1 MLRKKN
7 KNKKIDI
14 YTALMLPLMTMF
26 LLNIGLIATTWAWYT
41 ASVSSGVNTIKAGAQ
56 VTVTVTDSNG
66 SPISDTDG
74 KYVLEGNKTY
84 IVTCQA
90 GSAEMGYVVLMDIN
104 HENRSA
110 SSTLLD
116 LFFIPAYA
124 ETVNTKFYVEL
135 QKDTTKTVTITT
147 PSDST
152 QKQILSLKK
161 VWCERDGE
169 SISST
174 LIVGYEPA
182 SANIDLNPT
191 PNQISYTINLL
202 KEDGT
207 HFKQSEVTNG
217 ISTFSGNTE
226 EDLDAVITVEDTEET
241 EIKMP
246 SFDGYELISVNGED
260 PKESYL
266 LTEGQENEFNAV
278 YKKIETKEESIT
290 GSGKEENIAGNNET
304 GESESAVVEI
314 PEQTEPPVESAT
326 QISDSGSTETQ
337 ISSEPILETTGEQE
351 TVNTEPEQPATV
363 PQEETQNELSEEET
377 ASNDI
382 PVAQSEETA
391 IEENMEVVDN
401 AQSESGE

>member
-1 MLRKKN
+1 MRRKK
-7 KNKKIDI
+7 KDTDI
-14 YTALMLPLMTMF
+14 YRILMLPLMTMF
-26 LLNIGLIATTWAWYT
+26 LLNIGLVATTWAWYT

-56 VTVTVTDSNG
+56 VTVTVKDSTG
-66 SPISDTDG
+66 SPISNTDG
-74 KYVLEGNKTY
+74 KYVLEGNEKYT
-84 IVTCQA
+84 VTCKA
-90 GSAEMGYVVLMDIN
+90 GSAETGYVVLMDID
-104 HENRSA
+104 HENTSA
-110 SSTLLD
+110 SSTIFD

-124 ETVNTKFYVEL
+124 ETVNTKYYVEL

-147 PSDST
+147 PSEST
-152 QKQILSLKK
+152 RKQILSLKK

-174 LIVGYEPA
+174 LIDGYVPA

-191 PNQISYTINLL
+191 PNQRSYTINLL

-226 EDLDAVITVEDTEET
+226 ENLDAVITVEDTEET

-278 YKKIETKEESIT
+278 YKKLEISAEKEESIT
-290 GSGKEENIAGNNET
+290 GSGKEENIAGNNEA
-304 GESESAVVEI
+304 GESESAVIEI
-314 PEQTEPPVESAT
+314 PAQTEPPVEST
-326 QISDSGSTETQ
+326 TQ

-363 PQEETQNELSEEET
+363 PQEKTRAELSEE
-377 ASNDI
+377 SIDDV
-382 PVAQSEETA
+382 PVAQSEEIA
-391 IEENMEVVDN
+391 IDENTEVVDN
-401 AQSESGE
+401 AQSQTGE

>member
-1 MLRKKN
+1 MRRKK
-7 KNKKIDI
+7 KDTDI
-14 YTALMLPLMTMF
+14 YRILMLPLMTMF
-26 LLNIGLIATTWAWYT
+26 LLNIGLVATTWAWYT

-56 VTVTVTDSNG
+56 VTVTVKDSTG
-66 SPISDTDG
+66 SPISNTDG
-74 KYVLEGNKTY
+74 KYVLEGNEKYT
-84 IVTCQA
+84 VTCKA
-90 GSAEMGYVVLMDIN
+90 GSAETGYVVLMDID
-104 HENRSA
+104 HENTSA
-110 SSTLLD
+110 SSTIFD

-124 ETVNTKFYVEL
+124 ETVNTKYYVEL

-147 PSDST
+147 PSEST
-152 QKQILSLKK
+152 RKQILSLKK

-174 LIVGYEPA
+174 LIDGYVPA

-191 PNQISYTINLL
+191 PNQRSYTINLL

-226 EDLDAVITVEDTEET
+226 ENLDAVITVEDTEET

-278 YKKIETKEESIT
+278 YKKLEISAEKEESIT
-290 GSGKEENIAGNNET
+290 GSGKEENIAGNNEA
-304 GESESAVVEI
+304 GESESAVIEI
-314 PEQTEPPVESAT
+314 PAQTEPPVEST
-326 QISDSGSTETQ
+326 TQ

-363 PQEETQNELSEEET
+363 PQEKTRAELSEE
-377 ASNDI
+377 SIDDV
-382 PVAQSEETA
+382 PVAQSEEIA
-391 IEENMEVVDN
+391 IDENTEVVDN
-401 AQSESGE
+401 AHSQTGE

>member
-1 MLRKKN
+1 MRRKK
-7 KNKKIDI
+7 KDTDI
-14 YTALMLPLMTMF
+14 YRILMLPLMTMF
-26 LLNIGLIATTWAWYT
+26 LLNIGLVATTWAWYT

-56 VTVTVTDSNG
+56 VTVTVKDSTG
-66 SPISDTDG
+66 SPISNTDG
-74 KYVLEGNKTY
+74 KYVLEGNEKYT
-84 IVTCQA
+84 VTCKA
-90 GSAEMGYVVLMDIN
+90 GSAETGYVVLMDID
-104 HENRSA
+104 HENTSA
-110 SSTLLD
+110 SSTIFD

-124 ETVNTKFYVEL
+124 ETVNTKYYVEL

-147 PSDST
+147 PSEST
-152 QKQILSLKK
+152 RKQILSLKK

-174 LIVGYEPA
+174 LIDGYVPA

-191 PNQISYTINLL
+191 PNQRSYTINLL

-226 EDLDAVITVEDTEET
+226 ENLDAVITVEDTEET

-278 YKKIETKEESIT
+278 YKKLEISAEKEESIT
-290 GSGKEENIAGNNET
+290 GSGKEENIAGNNEA
-304 GESESAVVEI
+304 GESESAVIEI
-314 PEQTEPPVESAT
+314 PAQTEPPVEST
-326 QISDSGSTETQ
+326 NQ
-337 ISSEPILETTGEQE
+337 ISS
-351 TVNTEPEQPATV
+351 
-363 PQEETQNELSEEET
+363 
-377 ASNDI
+377 
-382 PVAQSEETA
+382 
-391 IEENMEVVDN
+391 
-401 AQSESGE
+401 

>member
-1 MLRKKN
+1 MLKKKN

-26 LLNIGLIATTWAWYT
+26 LLNIGLVATTWAWYT
-41 ASVSSGVNTIKAGAQ
+41 ASISSGVNTIKAGAQ
-56 VTVTVTDSNG
+56 VTVTVKNG
-66 SPISDTDG
+66 EQDVPETDG
-74 KYVLEGNKTY
+74 KYELLGNTTY
-84 IVTCQA
+84 MVELNA
-90 GSAEMGYVVLMDIN
+90 GNAEIGYVVLMDI
-104 HENRSA
+104 EDERTSA
-110 SSTLLD
+110 SSSILD
-116 LFFIPAYA
+116 LLFTPAYA
-124 ETVNTKFYVEL
+124 ETINTKYYVEL

-174 LIVGYEPA
+174 LIDGYEPA
-182 SANIDLNPT
+182 SANIDLNPP
-191 PNQISYTINLL
+191 PNQRSYTIKLL

-207 HFKQSEVTNG
+207 PLKLSEVTNG

-241 EIKMP
+241 EITMP
-246 SFDGYELISVNGED
+246 SFDGYELISVNGDD

-266 LTEGQENEFNAV
+266 LIEGKENEFNAV

-290 GSGKEENIAGNNET
+290 GSGKEEIIAGNNET
-304 GESESAVVEI
+304 GGSESAVVEI
-314 PEQTEPPVESAT
+314 PAQTESSIEST
-326 QISDSGSTETQ
+326 TPISGSGSTETQ
-337 ISSEPILETTGEQE
+337 ISFDPILETTGEQE
-351 TVNTEPEQPATV
+351 TVNTEPEQPATL
-363 PQEETQNELSEEET
+363 PQEQQQDESSEEET
-377 ASNDI
+377 VINDV

-401 AQSESGE
+401 AQSESGD

>member
-1 MLRKKN
+1 MRRKK
-7 KNKKIDI
+7 KDTDI
-14 YTALMLPLMTMF
+14 YRILMLPLMTMF
-26 LLNIGLIATTWAWYT
+26 LLNIGLVATTWAWYT

-56 VTVTVTDSNG
+56 VTVTVKDSTG
-66 SPISDTDG
+66 SPISNTDG
-74 KYVLEGNKTY
+74 KYVLEGNEKYT
-84 IVTCQA
+84 VTCKA
-90 GSAEMGYVVLMDIN
+90 GSAETGYVVLMDIF
-104 HENRSA
+104 HENTSA
-110 SSTLLD
+110 SSTIFD

-124 ETVNTKFYVEL
+124 ETVNTKYYVEL

-147 PSDST
+147 PSEST
-152 QKQILSLKK
+152 RKQILSLKK

-174 LIVGYEPA
+174 LIDGYVPA

-191 PNQISYTINLL
+191 PNQRSYTINLL

-226 EDLDAVITVEDTEET
+226 ENLDAVITVEDTEET

-278 YKKIETKEESIT
+278 YKKLEISAEKEESIT
-290 GSGKEENIAGNNET
+290 GSGKEENIAGNNEA
-304 GESESAVVEI
+304 GESESAVIEI
-314 PEQTEPPVESAT
+314 PAQTEPPVEST
-326 QISDSGSTETQ
+326 TQ

-363 PQEETQNELSEEET
+363 PQEKTRAELSEE
-377 ASNDI
+377 SIDDV
-382 PVAQSEETA
+382 PVAQSEEIA
-391 IEENMEVVDN
+391 IDENTEVVDN
-401 AQSESGE
+401 AQSQTGE

>member
-1 MLRKKN
+1 MRRKK
-7 KNKKIDI
+7 KDTDI
-14 YTALMLPLMTMF
+14 YRILMLPLMTMF
-26 LLNIGLIATTWAWYT
+26 LLNIGLVATTWAWYT

-56 VTVTVTDSNG
+56 VTVTVKDSTG
-66 SPISDTDG
+66 SPISNTDG
-74 KYVLEGNKTY
+74 KYVLEGNEKYT
-84 IVTCQA
+84 VTCKA
-90 GSAEMGYVVLMDIN
+90 GSAETGYVVLMDID
-104 HENRSA
+104 HENTSA
-110 SSTLLD
+110 SSTIFD

-124 ETVNTKFYVEL
+124 ETVNTKYYVEL

-147 PSDST
+147 PSEST
-152 QKQILSLKK
+152 RKQILSLKK

-174 LIVGYEPA
+174 LIDGYVPA
-182 SANIDLNPT
+182 SANIVLNPT
-191 PNQISYTINLL
+191 PNQRSYTINLL

-226 EDLDAVITVEDTEET
+226 ENLDAVITVEDTEET

-278 YKKIETKEESIT
+278 YKKLEISAEKEESIT
-290 GSGKEENIAGNNET
+290 GSGKEENIAGNNEA
-304 GESESAVVEI
+304 GESESAVIEI
-314 PEQTEPPVESAT
+314 PAQTEPPVEST
-326 QISDSGSTETQ
+326 TQ

-363 PQEETQNELSEEET
+363 PQEKTRAELSEE
-377 ASNDI
+377 SIDDV
-382 PVAQSEETA
+382 PVAQSEEIA
-391 IEENMEVVDN
+391 IDENTEVVDN
-401 AQSESGE
+401 AQSQTGE